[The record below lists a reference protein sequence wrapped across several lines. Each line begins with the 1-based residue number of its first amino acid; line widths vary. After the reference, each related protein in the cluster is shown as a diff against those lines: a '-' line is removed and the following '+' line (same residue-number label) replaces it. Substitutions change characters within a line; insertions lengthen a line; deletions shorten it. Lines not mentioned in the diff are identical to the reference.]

1 MELAMM
7 TTNIHPPLHYSLFPS
22 TIAYNLTHDNQ
33 HKLSYGH
40 PRQMM
45 IGEQELAQSE

>member
-7 TTNIHPPLHYSLFPS
+7 TTNIHPHSRYPLFPS
-22 TIAYNLTHDNQ
+22 TLAYDLTHDNQ
-33 HKLSYGH
+33 HQPSYGH
-40 PRQMM
+40 PRQTM